1 MKKLILSA
9 VLIIVGLGFWI
20 SAPLSCTAAESISQ
34 DQIMSSQEAVLLKKS
49 LDVLGMILSQL
60 QSKVNSN
67 QVTGWEKISISA
79 NLWSVGNQL
88 SVIDQMINIRTLA
101 AKNIN
106 QPTLGNLDEQG
117 PPLKADDEFSANGN
131 KELAS
136 VNSSFDLK
144 NFKWPVIVVILV
156 IVVMLIIS
164 SLRKKPMVE
173 NNSPKNKPQPVT
185 QIPPVQSNTQQ
196 NP

>member
-1 MKKLILSA
+1 
-9 VLIIVGLGFWI
+9 
-20 SAPLSCTAAESISQ
+20 
-34 DQIMSSQEAVLLKKS
+34 
-49 LDVLGMILSQL
+49 
-60 QSKVNSN
+60 
-67 QVTGWEKISISA
+67 
-79 NLWSVGNQL
+79 
-88 SVIDQMINIRTLA
+88 
-101 AKNIN
+101 
-106 QPTLGNLDEQG
+106 LDEQG

-173 NNSPKNKPQPVT
+173 NNNRLPT
-185 QIPPVQSNTQQ
+185 
-196 NP
+196 NPNI